1 MKISIYNN
9 ARILVK
15 CKYNKKGDN
24 MKHRLILLFTLAFI
38 AGFSAKALTSEE
50 IQGALDCDFGTF
62 SVSGEGDWS
71 IDEGTMHNGGTSIK
85 GNNLPVTSS
94 WHSMAI
100 TISVDIK
107 EPSRL
112 SFWTKGNLYG
122 PYDTEVSV
130 NHTSYFY
137 SYNWTKHQYVL
148 IPGIQTIEVS
158 YKRRS
163 YNTSNTSYCFWV
175 DDFKLEPISTE
186 KPKVIAVK
194 DITCTQRTPWN
205 GMVDI
210 DYTVEAEDENAD
222 IWVFATGYD
231 KDSNTTMA
239 PRTLTG
245 EGVNTPVKP
254 GTHRMT
260 WNVSADY
267 PNFRSTAFTVKM
279 SALTG
284 ANPYMVVDL
293 SGGVNALS
301 YPVTYLSSIP
311 EGGWSDEYK
320 TTKMV
325 FRLIPPGSFMMGS
338 PSDQWGRDSYEDYHG
353 VVLTKPLYVGVFEC
367 TQKQYEL
374 VMGSNPSNYKGD
386 MRPVEQVSYAN
397 IRGSVNGAAWPQHNQ
412 VDANSFMGR
421 LRSKANMLFDLPTEA
436 QWEYACHAG
445 TSTSLNNGKDA
456 SNSAACKEVA
466 RCNDNKNDGK
476 GGYNGQH
483 TKVGSYLE
491 NAWGLYD
498 MHGNVCEFCLDYFH
512 SYQGGL
518 GYLGDINPKGKAS
531 VEYSARAYKGG
542 DFGSG
547 GNDLRPAKRRSSNY
561 GNALSYV
568 GFRIVC
574 HPVAE

>member
-1 MKISIYNN
+1 MKLKY
-9 ARILVK
+9 RLV
-15 CKYNKKGDN
+15 
-24 MKHRLILLFTLAFI
+24 ILFTLAFI

-50 IQGALDCDFGTF
+50 IQAALDCDFGTF
-62 SVSGEGDWS
+62 SVSGYSGWEIDTGTFDSGTASMRSSKIDVSRSDWRY
-71 IDEGTMHNGGTSIK
+71 
-85 GNNLPVTSS
+85 NNLT
-94 WHSMAI
+94 M
-100 TISVDIK
+100 SVDIK
-107 EPSRL
+107 EPSYL
-112 SFWTKGNLYG
+112 SLRYKTDCEN
-122 PYDTEVSV
+122 S
-130 NHTSYFY
+130 TSYARFRIYVDQAYYTYIGQSGWNTLKVVLVPGVHTVKFEYGCHYY
-137 SYNWTKHQYVL
+137 S
-148 IPGIQTIEVS
+148 S
-158 YKRRS
+158 Y
-163 YNTSNTSYCFWV
+163 SNTAWI
-175 DDFKLEPISTE
+175 DTPKLEPISTE

-245 EGVNTPVKP
+245 EGVTTPVKP
-254 GTHRMT
+254 GKHRMT

-301 YPVTYLSSIP
+301 YPVTYLASVP
-311 EGGWSDEYK
+311 EGGWGDEYR
-320 TTKMV
+320 TTKMA

-338 PSDQWGRDSYEDYHG
+338 PSDQWGRSNNEDYHG

-374 VMGSNPSNYKGD
+374 VMGSNPAYYKGD
-386 MRPVEQVSYAN
+386 MRPVERVSYSN

-466 RCNDNKNDGK
+466 RCTDNQNDGK

-491 NAWGLYD
+491 NAWGIYD
-498 MHGNVCEFCLDYFH
+498 MHGNVCEYCLDYL
-512 SYQGGL
+512 GDTDRL
-518 GYLGDINPKGKAS
+518 GYTGVVDPKGS
-531 VEYSARAYKGG
+531 SDYYNRRVYKGG

-547 GNDLRPAKRRSSNY
+547 GGDLRPARRRCRDY
-561 GNALSYV
+561 GYAESYI
-568 GFRIVC
+568 GFRVVC